1 MFNNTFEFHTV
12 FFLNTALSTGPY
24 ESTEGC
30 LPKAVPQGANIV

>member
-1 MFNNTFEFHTV
+1 MLSNTLEFHTV
-12 FFLNTALSTGPY
+12 VFLNTAFNTGPY

>member
-1 MFNNTFEFHTV
+1 MLNTFEFHS
-12 FFLNTALSTGPY
+12 FFLNTALNTGPY